1 MALTL
6 GTDGEDWTRD
16 HWVAYADRLF
26 AGARRHLTPSGAQ
39 VRFPGADG
47 GYGSN
52 VDGLEGF
59 TRSLLIAGFRIAG
72 ERGVGVDEHVEF
84 CVRGIT
90 AGVDPAVEDRWVLL
104 TEHAQAKVEAASI
117 ALILDMTRD
126 WVWDRLDALTQ
137 ERVIA
142 YLAPVVGDDTYPKTN
157 WLWFRIVVQ
166 TFLRSVGGPWSAD
179 DIAADL
185 ALHNSLVR
193 ADGWIS
199 DGFERSYDHYVG
211 WALHLYPVLWSRM
224 HGADDLAGTRTAQ
237 DVARLDRFLDD
248 ALALVGSDGSPLLQ
262 GRSLIYRFAAAAPF
276 WAGVIADVP
285 SWSAGQLRHAANRVV
300 SHFDVSGV
308 PGDSD
313 VLSIGW
319 HAEWRG
325 LAQSYSGP
333 GSPYWAAKGLL
344 GVSLPADHP
353 VWSAPAEPLPIET
366 RDSIRAIAA
375 PAWIVSGTRADG
387 IVRVINHGTDHA
399 VEGTPSA
406 DSPLYSRL
414 GYSTATL
421 PALDEASWL
430 NPLDQTVALLDAAG
444 RATHRS
450 GMRASAPVVGSD
462 GVGVVGSTWQAH
474 WLEATPTSHRHG
486 HGLPGNLVHAGDL
499 EVRSLV
505 RGAWEV
511 RLVHVT
517 ALAGD
522 GAAAGILVSGWPVAG
537 SDPVASINDTGATVG
552 NGRITS
558 ELRMLVGEGSA
569 RVERRADSS
578 PLGATTAVP
587 IVDLPVAVG
596 TWSAV
601 LLGLSGTS
609 SDDPSLASIDLADA
623 GGDLAVSVTWPDGQR
638 TTHRSPDPR
647 TAATTAGHQDR
658 AQG

>member
-6 GTDGEDWTRD
+6 GTDGDDWTRD

-26 AGARRHLTPSGAQ
+26 AGARRHLSPNGAQ
-39 VRFPGADG
+39 VRFPGAEG
-47 GYGSN
+47 GYGSK

-72 ERGVGVDEHVEF
+72 ERGVAVDEHIEF
-84 CVRGIT
+84 CMRGIT
-90 AGVDPAVEDRWVLL
+90 AGVDPAAEDRWVLL

-117 ALILDMTRD
+117 ALILDMTRP

-166 TFLRSVGGPWSAD
+166 TFLRSVGGPWSPD
-179 DIAADL
+179 DIADDL
-185 ALHNSLVR
+185 ALHDSLVR

-199 DGFERSYDHYVG
+199 DGLERSYDHYVG
-211 WALHLYPVLWSRM
+211 WALHLYPALWSRM
-224 HGADDLAGTRTAQ
+224 RGAADLAGARSAQ
-237 DVARLDRFLDD
+237 DVARLDRFLGD
-248 ALALVGSDGSPLLQ
+248 ALALVGADGSPLLQ

-285 SWSAGQLRHAANRVV
+285 SWSPGQLRHAANRIVC
-300 SHFDVSGV
+300 HFDVSGV
-308 PGDSD
+308 PGDAD

-353 VWSAPAEPLPIET
+353 VWSASAEPLPIET
-366 RDSIRAIAA
+366 GDSIRAIAA
-375 PAWIVSGTRADG
+375 PAWIVSGTQADG
-387 IVRVINHGTDHA
+387 IVRVVNHGTDHA
-399 VEGTPSA
+399 VEGIPSA
-406 DSPLYSRL
+406 DSPLYARL
-414 GYSTATL
+414 GYSTVTL

-430 NPLDQTVALLDAAG
+430 SPLDQTVAFLDADG

-450 GMRASAPVVGSD
+450 GMRASAPVVGPD

-474 WLEATPTSHRHG
+474 WLEATPTTHRHG
-486 HGLPGNLVHAGDL
+486 GGLPGDLVHAGDL

-511 RLVHVT
+511 RIVRVT
-517 ALAGD
+517 ALASE
-522 GAAAGILVSGWPVAG
+522 ATVTGILVGGWPVAG
-537 SDPVASINDTGATVG
+537 DDPVATVVDDRATVV
-552 NGRITS
+552 NGSITS
-558 ELRMLVGEGSA
+558 ELSVLLGAGSA

-587 IVDLPVAVG
+587 VIDLRVTVG
-596 TWSAV
+596 AWTAV

-609 SDDPSLASIDLADA
+609 SDDLSLASIDLADVD
-623 GGDLAVSVTWPDGQR
+623 GDLAVNVTWPDGQR
-638 TTHRSPDPR
+638 TAHRPNDPR
-647 TAATTAGHQDR
+647 AVVTTAGHQDR